1 MSFHFHIPRLLPQT
15 AQDQDVGIIVLTAV
29 LAYIGARCIY
39 LLHFHPLSKFP
50 GPKLAAVSNVWYAYH
65 WLSGRWPWAVEAAI
79 KQYGDVVRVAPNELA
94 FGDPRAAE
102 DIYSSHDKS
111 LETFVKTDIH
121 DFAKEN
127 DGGLIWQQDPLK
139 HRQIAKQ
146 VAPAFSQKAIRA
158 SDPVIHHYVDLFVSR
173 MKEIGNTQGGIS
185 LANWTQWLAMDIAAE
200 MAYSHRVDC
209 MKEAKNSAYL
219 NAVLSFNKFAT
230 MTQVLT
236 RFPWLGFMRF
246 AVFPVSLLGKLMQL
260 RKESLA
266 SMHRR
271 LSLQGATEHADYFDQ
286 LAPAVGHAGDNSDEI
301 LHLSKIST
309 QLMFAGYLPP
319 SDWYYGTFFHLLHA
333 RQALEA
339 LTREVRAAFTS
350 YEEITPGAAQQLPY
364 LNACM
369 KEALRLFPTSASING
384 MPVYSPGA
392 VVGGDYIPRSTT
404 CQFSGFSVARN
415 PRYFR
420 DPLLYRPQRWLPADH
435 SLYSERYSG
444 DQLDA
449 FMPFSQGP
457 RMCSGKEVAWWQA
470 RLVLT
475 KVLWSLD
482 LEMVPGQ
489 RVDLEKNLKGWGYW
503 VKPELKVRF
512 IAVDRQVSPG

>member
-1 MSFHFHIPRLLPQT
+1 MYGMRITGFLGDGH
-15 AQDQDVGIIVLTAV
+15 G
-29 LAYIGARCIY
+29 
-39 LLHFHPLSKFP
+39 LSKP
-50 GPKLAAVSNVWYAYH
+50 QS
-65 WLSGRWPWAVEAAI
+65 SS
-79 KQYGDVVRVAPNELA
+79 DVVRIAPNELV
-94 FGDPRAAE
+94 FGNPRAAA

-127 DGGLIWQQDPLK
+127 DGGLIWQQDPVR

-158 SDPVIHHYVDLFVSR
+158 TDPVIHRYVDLFVNR
-173 MKEIGNTQGGIS
+173 MKEIGNAQGGINLS
-185 LANWTQWLAMDIAAE
+185 DWTQWLAMDIAAE
-200 MAYSHRVDC
+200 MAYSHRVNCLKD
-209 MKEAKNSAYL
+209 AKNSAYL

-230 MTQVLT
+230 MTQVLR
-236 RFPWLGFMRF
+236 RFPWLGILRF
-246 AVFPVSLLGKLMQL
+246 VVFPVSLLGKLMQL
-260 RKESLA
+260 REASLRE
-266 SMHRR
+266 MHRR

-286 LAPAVGHAGDNSDEI
+286 LAPVAGHVGDDPDEI

-319 SDWYYGTFFHLLHA
+319 SDWYYGTFFHLLHNSE
-333 RQALEA
+333 ALET
-339 LTREVRAAFTS
+339 LTRETRASFSS
-350 YEEITPGAAQQLPY
+350 YEEITPSAAQHLPY

-369 KEALRLFPTSASING
+369 KEALRLFPTSALING
-384 MPVYSPGA
+384 MPVYSPGT
-392 VVGGDYIPRSTT
+392 VVDGNYIPCSTT
-404 CQFSGFSVARN
+404 CQFSGFSVAR
-415 PRYFR
+415 
-420 DPLLYRPQRWLPADH
+420 DK

-449 FMPFSQGP
+449 FLPFSQGP
-457 RMCSGKEVAWWQA
+457 RMCSWKEVAWWQA

-475 KVLWSLD
+475 KVLWSLNM
-482 LEMVPGQ
+482 EMVPGQ

-512 IAVDRQVSPG
+512 VAVDRQVSSG

>member
-1 MSFHFHIPRLLPQT
+1 MTPT
-15 AQDQDVGIIVLTAV
+15 
-29 LAYIGARCIY
+29 
-39 LLHFHPLSKFP
+39 
-50 GPKLAAVSNVWYAYH
+50 
-65 WLSGRWPWAVEAAI
+65 
-79 KQYGDVVRVAPNELA
+79 
-94 FGDPRAAE
+94 
-102 DIYSSHDKS
+102 
-111 LETFVKTDIH
+111 
-121 DFAKEN
+121 
-127 DGGLIWQQDPLK
+127 
-139 HRQIAKQ
+139 
-146 VAPAFSQKAIRA
+146 
-158 SDPVIHHYVDLFVSR
+158 
-173 MKEIGNTQGGIS
+173 
-185 LANWTQWLAMDIAAE
+185 
-200 MAYSHRVDC
+200 
-209 MKEAKNSAYL
+209 AKNSAYL